1 MNLQFFLSLLVPL
14 FWLFLPFFLGVA
26 LFVFFLGSILSRRV
40 WILGLLALTLACQC
54 WNLSDVFIQGHF
66 YFVDGDCYSR
76 MTRAQMIAEHP
87 GTMIRRHEFENW
99 PQGVTAHT
107 TAPLDY
113 LIVFLKVLLDGAF
126 RLFDP
131 AHRSLLHSQTL
142 DLAGALVSPLLGM
155 AGAIFLAWWLTHFRV
170 PYGSAAL
177 FIYAV
182 SPIVAHGYLLARP
195 DHQSLLMMLI
205 TVALGAELALAQGPS
220 AALSPAGQRNWGI
233 VSALAWS
240 TSLWV
245 SLYEPTI
252 LLVVVF
258 LLWLCFRPRALFTR
272 TRLPGAVIF
281 LAVLLLALALEG
293 WSVELPNAEMRA
305 YFGNWE
311 KTIGE
316 LSHAPAKVIFQWIG
330 WMAVATPVL
339 LLLAWRRDRRALPLL
354 ILLGVVLLLTVWQ
367 ERWGYFLAI
376 VFAWTLPW
384 QMQALQALLDSLVKR
399 FVPGTPRA
407 VQAILRWSV
416 TWMPF
421 VICLWPILKDWD
433 SRLFPDDFTQDR
445 QTVNRGE
452 MVALRGLAVEA
463 IGANGGP
470 FLASWWLS
478 PAIAYW
484 SRQPGVAGTS
494 HESLPGI
501 VDTAHFYLSA
511 NPSDAATILMRR
523 PVHWVLAGD
532 PQQEISTS
540 SILLGVAPPKMPMAT
555 ILYDHPENAP
565 DYLREWNGKVTAPIA
580 GVRFYRLY
588 EVIDANL
595 PK

>member
-1 MNLQFFLSLLVPL
+1 MKT
-14 FWLFLPFFLGVA
+14 A
-26 LFVFFLGSILSRRV
+26 LRLI
-40 WILGLLALTLACQC
+40 WILACLGLTLACQC
-54 WNLSDVFIQGHF
+54 WNVRDAFIQGHF

-87 GTMIRRHEFENW
+87 GMMIRHHDFENW

-113 LIVFLKVLLDGAF
+113 LIVILKVVLDGVF
-126 RLFDP
+126 RLLDP
-131 AHRSLLHSQTL
+131 AHKNLLHAQTL

-155 AGAIFLAWWLTHFRV
+155 AGAIFLAWWMLRFRI
-170 PYGSAAL
+170 PYGTAAL
-177 FIYAV
+177 LIYAI
-182 SPIVAHGYLLARP
+182 SPILAHGYLLARP

-205 TVALGAELALAQGPS
+205 TVAIGAELALAQGPAATLS
-220 AALSPAGQRNWGI
+220 AAGERNWGI
-233 VSALAWS
+233 VGGLAWS
-240 TSLWV
+240 LSLWV
-245 SLYEPTI
+245 SLYEPVI
-252 LLVVVF
+252 LLVVVL
-258 LLWLCFRPRALFTR
+258 LLWICFRPRALWSR
-272 TRLPGAVIF
+272 SRLPGAIIF
-281 LAVLLLALALEG
+281 VAVLLLALALEG

-305 YFGNWE
+305 YFVNWE

-316 LSHAPAKVIFQWIG
+316 LSHAPARLLFQWVG
-330 WMAVATPVL
+330 WMVVATPVL
-339 LLLAWRRDRRALPLL
+339 LLISWRQDRRALPLL
-354 ILLGVVLLLTVWQ
+354 ILLVVVLLLTVWQ
-367 ERWGYFLAI
+367 ARWGYFLGI
-376 VFAWTLPW
+376 VFAWTVPW
-384 QMQALQALLDSLVKR
+384 QMQALRRLVDSLVER
-399 FVPGTPRA
+399 FAPNMPGA
-407 VQAILRWSV
+407 VRSILRWCV
-416 TWMPF
+416 AWMPF
-421 VICLWPILKDWD
+421 VVCLWPILKDWD
-433 SRLFPDDFTQDR
+433 SRLYPDDLTQDR

-463 IGANGGP
+463 IGAKGGP

-501 VDTAHFYLSA
+501 VDTAHFFLSA
-511 NPSDAATILMRR
+511 RPSEAAAILVKR

-540 SILLGVAPPKMPMAT
+540 STLLGVAPPKFPLAT

-565 DYLREWNGKVTAPIA
+565 KYLREWDGELTTPIA

-588 EVIDANL
+588 EFIDANL
-595 PK
+595 PQ